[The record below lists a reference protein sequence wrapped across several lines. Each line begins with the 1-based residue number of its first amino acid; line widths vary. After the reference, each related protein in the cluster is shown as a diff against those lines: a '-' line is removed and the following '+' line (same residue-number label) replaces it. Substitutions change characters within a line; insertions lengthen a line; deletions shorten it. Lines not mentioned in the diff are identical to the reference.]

1 MKLNYCETVNIE
13 NCEVYSSITTC
24 AKCLERYN
32 LVDGKYCELMKP
44 TSYCLES
51 VNSVC
56 SKCENGY
63 LLQNGFCLDSF

>member
-24 AKCLERYN
+24 SKCLERYN

-51 VNSVC
+51 IVYV
-56 SKCENGY
+56 
-63 LLQNGFCLDSF
+63 QNVKMDIYYKMDFV